1 MGKVLS
7 LSMQK
12 GGVSK
17 TSSSIAIGYLLSQ
30 VEKKKVLMIDM
41 DSQASLTKIL
51 TQRSPYDFKG
61 KSILESIKNE
71 EHMDHIISVGENL
84 DLICSNAFLSTLPGW
99 LYTTYARWGRKPY
112 EALKY
117 VIDDLRD
124 QYDVIMIDT
133 PPSLGDLTLNSL
145 FTTDYVIIPCESSMM
160 AFQELDAQLELIDV
174 VKKAGNHDLKLVG
187 ILVNIIDVRRKKDNK
202 EFFNGLEKYYPD
214 LVLNSIIKRN
224 AETSRMANES
234 IFTNKKLIK
243 TIEDQY
249 LPLIEELKGNGIYT

>member
-17 TSSSIAIGYLLSQ
+17 TSSGIAIGYLLSQ
-30 VEKKKVLMIDM
+30 YENKKVLMIDM

-61 KSILESIKNE
+61 KSVLEAIKNE
-71 EHMDHIISVGENL
+71 EHTDHIISVGKNL
-84 DLICSNAFLSTLPGW
+84 DLLCSNAFLSTLPGW

-124 QYDVIMIDT
+124 LYDLIIIDT
-133 PPSLGDLTLNSL
+133 PPSLGDATLNAL
-145 FTTDYVIIPCESSMM
+145 YTTDFAIIPCESSMM

-174 VKKAGNHDLKLVG
+174 VKKAGNSNLKLLG

-202 EFFNGLEKYYPD
+202 EFFEGLDMYYPN
-214 LVLNSIIKRN
+214 LVLKTIIKRN
-224 AETSRMANES
+224 ADTSRMANES

-243 TIEDQY
+243 TLEEQY
-249 LPLIEELKGNGIYT
+249 LPLIEEMKEHGIYT